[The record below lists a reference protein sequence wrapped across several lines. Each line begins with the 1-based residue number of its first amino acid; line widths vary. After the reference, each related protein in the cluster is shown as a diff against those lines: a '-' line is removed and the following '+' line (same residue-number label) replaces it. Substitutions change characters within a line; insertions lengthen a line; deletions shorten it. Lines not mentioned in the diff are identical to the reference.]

1 MKTEQSYP
9 FLAGHKQVD
18 TSIEAAEAIKEGV
31 ETIRNKVFNV
41 ITNKG
46 NFGATADEVAELLN
60 YSPFTVRPR
69 VTELFKLNKIER
81 KDKRKNLSQK
91 AAYVYVVSKDHI
103 NNQYATKGI

>member
-1 MKTEQSYP
+1 MAGQSYP
-9 FLAGHKQVD
+9 YSPGHKEVD

-41 ITNKG
+41 IANKG

-91 AAYVYVVSKDHI
+91 SAYVYVVSKTHI
-103 NNQYATKGI
+103 NNQYTEKGI